1 MEIDP
6 LLQKIKPNKSKSN
19 IHRKIFPPPFPDH
32 IPVHPFRFL
41 ICGAGQT
48 GKTTLL
54 LALLTKPEFYRD
66 YFDLFILVSPNIHHP
81 QWAKA
86 LKTLQDRSDIYD
98 DFSPSTEASIKETL
112 QENNQIKTKDGE
124 LCAKKI
130 LIVFDD
136 MIDDKRLVNGSFLT
150 TLFTRG
156 RHYCASVVFS
166 TQLYVNF
173 PLRLRKQMTNIIIF
187 ASSNSKE
194 VDAVYEEYCH
204 QHLTRKEFDELF
216 KDATNG
222 KYKFLY
228 IDTRS
233 PNPAKKYRSGFCN
246 FYEIIPPESRSV
258 AKIKDKTSQVS
269 TINKTVDKK
278 YQTFISNQKPTPT
291 EVLLKRKKQEIASL
305 FTQS

>member
-6 LLQKIKPNKSKSN
+6 LLEKVKPNKSKSN

-66 YFDLFILVSPNIHHP
+66 YFDLFILVSPNIKHA
-81 QWAKA
+81 QWEKA
-86 LKTLQDRSDIYD
+86 LKTLGDRANCYE
-98 DFSPSTEASIKETL
+98 DFSPSTEASIKERL
-112 QENNQIKTKDGE
+112 QENNQVKTKDGE

-136 MIDDKRLVNGSFLT
+136 MIDDKRLVNSAFLT

-156 RHYCASVVFS
+156 RHYCTSVVFS

-194 VDAVYEEYCH
+194 VDAVYAEYCH
-204 QHLTRKEFDELF
+204 QHLSRQEFDILF
-216 KDATNG
+216 KDATKG

-228 IDTRS
+228 IDTRAA
-233 PNPAKKYRSGFCN
+233 NPAQKYRSGFCN
-246 FYEIIPPESRSV
+246 FYEIIPPELRSI
-258 AKIKDKTSQVS
+258 AKPSDKLKQAS

-278 YQTFISNQKPTPT
+278 YQRFLSNQNPTPT
-291 EVLLKRKKQEIASL
+291 KVLLKRKKEEIANL
-305 FTQS
+305 FK